1 MSDKQNESE
10 RLLSELESLNNTL
23 DNDPFDLD
31 SEQQLEDLP
40 VLKSFVEDVPVLS
53 ERIIKEDEEK
63 QDPATAT
70 KGAHTADYQGS
81 NHSENSTD
89 PLAISDFVK
98 QQRAANLASSGN
110 TQTTTTPHNSEPSLT
125 STLPTPVPKAVIEP
139 RTTSDPNITKPTA
152 LESNPFLPQSAKD
165 RIRDNRS
172 ATTGNNLSSNRPSN
186 NNSNRVS
193 DSSDA
198 SSELHAL
205 LRQSAKATFDDG
217 QGSPEYQRLRQKA
230 SSVINDIV
238 KIQLPRLEAELRM
251 RLEAEVDAM
260 IREQNKE

>member
-1 MSDKQNESE
+1 MSDKPSESE

-53 ERIIKEDEEK
+53 ERIIKEDDEENPTSA
-63 QDPATAT
+63 Q
-70 KGAHTADYQGS
+70 KGVNTADYQASS
-81 NHSENSTD
+81 NSADNAD

-98 QQRAANLASSGN
+98 QQRAANLASTGN
-110 TQTTTTPHNSEPSLT
+110 AQSPYHSEHPLAS
-125 STLPTPVPKAVIEP
+125 PAPKAVIEP
-139 RTTSDPNITKPTA
+139 RPPSDANNTKSTA
-152 LESNPFLPQSAKD
+152 LENNPFLPQSAKD
-165 RIRDNRS
+165 RIRESRGG
-172 ATTGNNLSSNRPSN
+172 ATASS
-186 NNSNRVS
+186 RVS
-193 DSSDA
+193 SSSDA

-230 SSVINDIV
+230 SSVINEIV

>member
-53 ERIIKEDEEK
+53 ERINKEDEDT
-63 QDPATAT
+63 QSPVPAPMDANAT
-70 KGAHTADYQGS
+70 QYQGS
-81 NHSENSTD
+81 TSSGDNTD

-110 TQTTTTPHNSEPSLT
+110 TQTSTTPHNSEHPLLST
-125 STLPTPVPKAVIEP
+125 SPTPKAVIEP
-139 RTTSDPNITKPTA
+139 RTTSDPSIAKSTT

-165 RIRDNRS
+165 RIRDSRS
-172 ATTGNNLSSNRPSN
+172 VTAGSNLSSTLSSNRSN
-186 NNSNRVS
+186 NRVS
-193 DSSDA
+193 DSSNA

-230 SSVINDIV
+230 SSAINEIV

>member
-53 ERIIKEDEEK
+53 ERLIKEDGDDHPPLTSAPPSGNGTE
-63 QDPATAT
+63 D
-70 KGAHTADYQGS
+70 
-81 NHSENSTD
+81 NVD
-89 PLAISDFVK
+89 PLAISDFVR
-98 QQRAANLASSGN
+98 QQRAANLASTGN
-110 TQTTTTPHNSEPSLT
+110 TPPPATKAITEPQI
-125 STLPTPVPKAVIEP
+125 PGGAN
-139 RTTSDPNITKPTA
+139 DTKSAA

-172 ATTGNNLSSNRPSN
+172 GAASNSIGSGVSSGASSARISN
-186 NNSNRVS
+186 SSRVS
-193 DSSDA
+193 RDSDA

-230 SSVINDIV
+230 SSVINEIV

>member
-40 VLKSFVEDVPVLS
+40 VLKSFVEDVPILN
-53 ERIIKEDEEK
+53 ERISKTGQAQSPAPVPKE
-63 QDPATAT
+63 TN
-70 KGAHTADYQGS
+70 TADYQGGA
-81 NHSENSTD
+81 NSENSAD

-98 QQRAANLASSGN
+98 QQRAASLASTDNAQSP
-110 TQTTTTPHNSEPSLT
+110 TTPYQSAS
-125 STLPTPVPKAVIEP
+125 PTPKAVIEP
-139 RTTSDPNITKPTA
+139 RTPNNTKATA

-165 RIRDNRS
+165 RIRDNRGGS
-172 ATTGNNLSSNRPSN
+172 VSSSVTGTRAQSN
-186 NNSNRVS
+186 NRVS
-193 DSSDA
+193 NSSDA

-217 QGSPEYQRLRQKA
+217 QGSPEYQRLRKKA
-230 SSVINDIV
+230 SAVINEIV

>member
-53 ERIIKEDEEK
+53 ERLIKEGEDEQNPIAAPLTSTP
-63 QDPATAT
+63 QD
-70 KGAHTADYQGS
+70 GS
-81 NHSENSTD
+81 NTESNAD
-89 PLAISDFVK
+89 PLAISDFVR
-98 QQRAANLASSGN
+98 QQRAANLASTGN
-110 TQTTTTPHNSEPSLT
+110 V
-125 STLPTPVPKAVIEP
+125 PTPATKTVTEP
-139 RTTSDPNITKPTA
+139 QIQNGANDTKSAA

-165 RIRDNRS
+165 RIRDSRS
-172 ATTGNNLSSNRPSN
+172 GAANSSTGSGASSARISN
-186 NNSNRVS
+186 SSRVS
-193 DSSDA
+193 SSSDA

-230 SSVINDIV
+230 SSVINEIV

>member
-53 ERIIKEDEEK
+53 EQVIKEDEPQSPPPMSKENNS
-63 QDPATAT
+63 
-70 KGAHTADYQGS
+70 ADYQG
-81 NHSENSTD
+81 NTNPEDTAD

-98 QQRAANLASSGN
+98 QQRAANLASTGN
-110 TQTTTTPHNSEPSLT
+110 AQSTTTPYQSASPQ
-125 STLPTPVPKAVIEP
+125 PKAVIEP
-139 RTTSDPNITKPTA
+139 RSPINTSDTKTTA

-165 RIRDNRS
+165 RIRNNRDGS
-172 ATTGNNLSSNRPSN
+172 ASNDTNSSRPNTSG
-186 NNSNRVS
+186 RVS
-193 DSSDA
+193 NSSDA

-205 LRQSAKATFDDG
+205 LRQSAKATFNDG

-230 SSVINDIV
+230 SAAINEIV

>member
-53 ERIIKEDEEK
+53 EQVIKDDELQSPSAMKKESPPAHHQGNTSSED
-63 QDPATAT
+63 TA
-70 KGAHTADYQGS
+70 
-81 NHSENSTD
+81 D
-89 PLAISDFVK
+89 PLAISDYVK
-98 QQRAANLASSGN
+98 QQRAANLASTGN
-110 TQTTTTPHNSEPSLT
+110 SPS
-125 STLPTPVPKAVIEP
+125 PTPKTVAEP
-139 RTTSDPNITKPTA
+139 QIPHDANNTKSAA

-172 ATTGNNLSSNRPSN
+172 GATNNSVNSTRTNASSRVSNSSN
-186 NNSNRVS
+186 
-193 DSSDA
+193 A

-217 QGSPEYQRLRQKA
+217 QGSPEYQRLREKA
-230 SSVINDIV
+230 STVINEIV

>member
-53 ERIIKEDEEK
+53 ERVTKEDEA
-63 QDPATAT
+63 QSPPSPP
-70 KGAHTADYQGS
+70 KG
-81 NHSENSTD
+81 NID

-98 QQRAANLASSGN
+98 QQRAANLASADTAQSA
-110 TQTTTTPHNSEPSLT
+110 TTPYQPASPA
-125 STLPTPVPKAVIEP
+125 PKAVIEP
-139 RTTSDPNITKPTA
+139 RTPSDTNNTKASA

-165 RIRDNRS
+165 RIRDNRDG
-172 ATTGNNLSSNRPSN
+172 TTSSNANSARA

-193 DSSDA
+193 NSSDA

-217 QGSPEYQRLRQKA
+217 QGSPEYQRLRKKA
-230 SSVINDIV
+230 SAVINEIV

-251 RLEAEVDAM
+251 RLEAEVDSM